1 MNPDRLLKLI
11 LQINGGVM
19 ATALI
24 AVFLSHDQ
32 MGAIHEWLGLGD
44 FPEGIIVD
52 YLARSL
58 SAFYAIMGILYLVLA
73 RDVRAHAS
81 VITFT
86 ALASICFGAGSIVI
100 GLQLGF
106 PTWWT
111 WGEGPFIILYGVA
124 ILWLQRKTNTHRPG
138 KHWKQTRTTSKR
150 RGTNP
155 RSSSSHYISRVFSPK
170 GSS

>member
-1 MNPDRLLKLI
+1 MNMKPERLLKLI

-32 MGAIHEWLGLGD
+32 MGAIHEWLGLEEEK

-81 VITFT
+81 VITFM
-86 ALASICFGAGSIVI
+86 AWASICFGVGSIVI

-111 WGEGPFIILYGVA
+111 WGEGPFIILYGAA
-124 ILWLQRKTNTHRPG
+124 ILWLQWKINTSARETLETNEDN
-138 KHWKQTRTTSKR
+138 KQTEED
-150 RGTNP
+150 
-155 RSSSSHYISRVFSPK
+155 
-170 GSS
+170 

>member
-1 MNPDRLLKLI
+1 MNMNPERLLKLI

-32 MGAIHEWLGLGD
+32 MAAIHEWLELEEEK
-44 FPEGIIVD
+44 FPKAIIVD

-81 VITFT
+81 VIMFM
-86 ALASICFGAGSIVI
+86 AWASICFGVGSIII

-111 WGEGPFIILYGVA
+111 WGEGPFIILYGAA
-124 ILWLQRKTNTHRPG
+124 ILWLQRKINTPSVKALEPIEDNQREG
-138 KHWKQTRTTSKR
+138 D
-150 RGTNP
+150 
-155 RSSSSHYISRVFSPK
+155 
-170 GSS
+170 